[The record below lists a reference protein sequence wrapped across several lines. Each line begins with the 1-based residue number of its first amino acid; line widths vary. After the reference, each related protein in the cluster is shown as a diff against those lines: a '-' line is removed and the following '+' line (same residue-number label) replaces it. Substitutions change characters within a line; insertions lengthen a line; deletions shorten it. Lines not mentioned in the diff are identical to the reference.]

1 MESAL
6 TQLLERLT
14 KALGDHIVSVVLYGS
29 AAAGDHHEGFSD
41 LNVLCVLDQVTPSEL
56 GQSEPVLRWWREKRN
71 PSPLLLSEHE
81 LTTST
86 DCFAIEFHDIKSQY
100 RVLQGRDVIANLDVD
115 DSFYRAQVE
124 HDLRAKMLRLR
135 QKASGT
141 LSDKDT
147 LRRLLA
153 DSVSTFCVLFRH
165 ALLLHGAAAKSR
177 KRDVVEQARE
187 TFGIDPLPFTKLL
200 DLREDRVKPRD
211 VEPQGLLDSYLKQI
225 SVVIDAVDR
234 LEK

>member
-1 MESAL
+1 
-6 TQLLERLT
+6 
-14 KALGDHIVSVVLYGS
+14 
-29 AAAGDHHEGFSD
+29 
-41 LNVLCVLDQVTPSEL
+41 
-56 GQSEPVLRWWREKRN
+56 
-71 PSPLLLSEHE
+71 
-81 LTTST
+81 
-86 DCFAIEFHDIKSQY
+86 
-100 RVLQGRDVIANLDVD
+100 
-115 DSFYRAQVE
+115 
-124 HDLRAKMLRLR
+124 
-135 QKASGT
+135 